1 MLRNQKGFTLMELM
15 IVIVIIG
22 VLAAIGVPAY
32 NSYVAKA
39 KKTVCFTNLRVLNTA
54 VEMHK
59 MEKGAAPADIDA
71 LAAYMDVDDYD
82 SLECPTGG
90 EYSLTAAGVPTCS
103 KHGGYDGTPPP
114 TEP

>member
-1 MLRNQKGFTLMELM
+1 VRNEKGFTLMELM

-32 NSYVAKA
+32 TSYIEKS

-54 VEMHK
+54 VEMYK
-59 MEKGAAPADIDA
+59 LEKEVVPADFAA
-71 LAAYMDVDDYD
+71 LKGYMDDDFTE
-82 SLECPTGG
+82 LVCPKEGTYGL
-90 EYSLTAAGVPTCS
+90 SAAGIPTCS

>member
-54 VEMHK
+54 AQMYK
-59 MEKGAAPADIDA
+59 MEEGAAPADIAA
-71 LAAYMDVDDYD
+71 LAAYMDVTDYD
-82 SLECPTGG
+82 SLKCPTSGT
-90 EYSLTAAGVPTCS
+90 YSITGGVPTCS
-103 KHGGYDGTPPP
+103 EHGGYDGTPPP
-114 TEP
+114 TGP